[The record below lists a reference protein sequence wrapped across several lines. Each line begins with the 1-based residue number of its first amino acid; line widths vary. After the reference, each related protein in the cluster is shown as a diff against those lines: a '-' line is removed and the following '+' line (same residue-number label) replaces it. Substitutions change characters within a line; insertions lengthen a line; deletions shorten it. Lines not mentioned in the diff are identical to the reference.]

1 MNMVPGSASWLGAS
15 AVKGSKRTRWMRA
28 AFVVLAGATDAAVI
42 LLASVGTGAF
52 YHHIAYGDFGNIVDF
67 VQIGLA
73 AAWLYLIPCIYLGDY
88 SVTNY
93 IERRMRARRISRL
106 WTLAFVCLITIGFL
120 TKSSEA
126 YSRGWLVLF
135 YLAGLPVLIFAHVL
149 FVHVLAAGSQTGLIV
164 AHRLLLVGLPDEI
177 NDFLERHRPWSRGL
191 EIVGIATLSRPDSF
205 GNATQSR
212 RFDEALDAT
221 VRRAR
226 GLDLDGVFL
235 AVPWSD
241 QEVIT
246 RCAEAFM
253 TVPASIHLTPSQLFD
268 RFGNI
273 SVARVGPVASL
284 HLLRPPLSLLSI
296 ILKRVCDF
304 ILAAGILV
312 GMLPLMLLVALAIKL
327 DSRGPVFF
335 VQRRYGF
342 NQRPFAII
350 KFRTM
355 TTLEDDANIAQ
366 ATRDDRRVTRV
377 GRYLRRWNI
386 DELPQLIN
394 VLRGDMSL
402 VGPRPHALAHD
413 RAWGRTIA
421 LYARR
426 HNVKPGITGWA
437 QVNGYRGLIDSDER
451 LQGRIACDLYY
462 IDNWSVWLD
471 IKILVA
477 TVFWPGAYRN
487 AH

>member
-1 MNMVPGSASWLGAS
+1 MNMIPDYASWLGAS
-15 AVKGSKRTRWMRA
+15 AVKGARHTRWMRA

-42 LLASVGTGAF
+42 LLASVATGMF
-52 YHHIAYGDFGNIVDF
+52 YHRVAYGTLGNLVDF
-67 VQIGLA
+67 VQIGLV
-73 AAWLYLIPCIYLGDY
+73 AAWLYLIPCIYLGEY

-93 IERRMRARRISRL
+93 IERRVRAQRISRL
-106 WTLAFVCLITIGFL
+106 WTLGFVCLIIIGFL
-120 TKSSEA
+120 TKSSDA

-135 YLAGLPVLIFAHVL
+135 YLAGLPALIFAHVL
-149 FVHVLAAGSQTGLIV
+149 LVHVLAAGSQTGLIV
-164 AHRLLLVGLPDEI
+164 AQRLLVVGLPADIKEFF
-177 NDFLERHRPWSRGL
+177 DKHRPWSRGL
-191 EIVGIATLSRPDSF
+191 EVVGIATLSRPESF
-205 GNATQSR
+205 GNAAESR

-296 ILKRVCDF
+296 IVKRVCDF
-304 ILAAGILV
+304 VFAAGILIAL
-312 GMLPLMLLVALAIKL
+312 LPLFLLVAIAIKL
-327 DSRGPVFF
+327 DSKGPVLF

-355 TTLEDDANIAQ
+355 TTQEDGRTIAQ
-366 ATRDDRRVTRV
+366 VTRYDSRVTRV
-377 GRYLRRWNI
+377 GRFLRRWNI

-437 QVNGYRGLIDSDER
+437 QVNGYRGIIDSDER
-451 LQGRIACDLYY
+451 LKGRIACDLYY

-471 IKILVA
+471 LKILVA
-477 TVFWPGAYRN
+477 TVFWPTAYRN